1 MPKQVTNGADTSKEW
16 KAVQSDLSAL
26 KTDVTKLTQKFQ
38 SDITETAKTKTAKA
52 KVYGKEKIENV
63 ESRVQERPLASMAIA
78 FGAGLVLS
86 SVLLKGKRNNG

>member
-1 MPKQVTNGADTSKEW
+1 MPKPVTNGADTSKEW
-16 KAVQSDLSAL
+16 KAVQSDLNAL

-38 SDITETAKTKTAKA
+38 NDITETAKTKTAEAKA
-52 KVYGKEKIENV
+52 YGKEKIENV
-63 ESRVQERPLASMAIA
+63 ESRVQARPLASMAIA